1 VRRSRRESDD
11 LRAGRR
17 QTRQAATDRLP
28 SGLSAAQTYE
38 LLLPGLTRLRAVLAT
53 DAAGARSIADVR
65 RDHARLE
72 HSLADA
78 VAQAF
83 AADARDAPTPRGIRS
98 WAAEGLARAEER
110 ELALFAASDV
120 SGVLQATTVSNPLLD
135 ETADRA

>member
-1 VRRSRRESDD
+1 M
-11 LRAGRR
+11 
-17 QTRQAATDRLP
+17 
-28 SGLSAAQTYE
+28 
-38 LLLPGLTRLRAVLAT
+38 RAVLAT

-83 AADARDAPTPRGIRS
+83 AAAARDAPTPRGIRS